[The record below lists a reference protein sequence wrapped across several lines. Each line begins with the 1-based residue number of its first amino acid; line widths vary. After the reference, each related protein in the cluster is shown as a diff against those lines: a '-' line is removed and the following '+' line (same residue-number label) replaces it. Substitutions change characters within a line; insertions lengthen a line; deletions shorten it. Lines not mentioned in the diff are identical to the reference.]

1 MKVKNLS
8 DALGQKLQE
17 GTELTG
23 SKCYMSKLFSAKTL
37 YRDPNMFSWSCLI
50 RSRTYWARAVAD
62 EHEGGNDH
70 SRQCELR
77 KYFVEYFEEIF
88 CEIFCKIVSVS

>member
-1 MKVKNLS
+1 MINDYEGKQFV
-8 DALGQKLQE
+8 GRF

-70 SRQCELR
+70 SGQGELR
-77 KYFVEYFEEIF
+77 KYFVKYFEEIF
-88 CEIFCKIVSVS
+88 CKIVRVS